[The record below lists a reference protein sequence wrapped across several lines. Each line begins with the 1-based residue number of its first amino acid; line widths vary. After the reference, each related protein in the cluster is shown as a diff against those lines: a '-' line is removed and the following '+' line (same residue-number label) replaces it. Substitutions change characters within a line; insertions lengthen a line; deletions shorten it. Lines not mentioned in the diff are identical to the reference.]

1 MKEEKIEIGE
11 RKIKYSQALNEAVSQ
26 MMESDEKVFVMG
38 EGVDYA
44 SGIFGSTSGLVE
56 KFGQARVFD
65 TPLAEDAM
73 TGIGIGASLLGMRPI
88 MVHARIDFLMLT
100 MNQLV
105 NHAAKWPYLCGG
117 NVPLVVRAII
127 GRGWGQGAQHSQSL
141 QALFAHIPGLKVIM
155 PVTPYDAK
163 GMLVSAIRGNDPVV
177 CIEHRWLYDK
187 MGHVPEEIYEV
198 PIGRGK
204 IARAGS
210 DVTIVAVS
218 QMVLEAL
225 EAATILSQNYCIKTE
240 VIDLRSVRPIDEAM
254 ICKSVKKTGRLV
266 IVDTGWKSCGVSAE
280 VAAIAVENV
289 AGYLKDN
296 VVRITLPDLPTP
308 TAFSM
313 DQEYY
318 PGRDDI
324 VRVVLKMFNKGA
336 EKRREKN
343 KIDTRKQFKGSF

>member
-1 MKEEKIEIGE
+1 MKTKKIGE
-11 RKIKYSQALNEAVSQ
+11 RKIKYSQALNEATSQ
-26 MMESDEKVFVMG
+26 MMENDEKVFVMG

-44 SGIFGSTSGLVE
+44 NGIFDSTSGLVE

-73 TGIGIGASLLGMRPI
+73 TGIGIGAALLGMRPI

-105 NHAAKWPYLCGG
+105 NHASKWPYLCGG
-117 NVPLVVRAII
+117 SVPVVVRAII

-163 GMLVSAIRGNDPVV
+163 GMLISAIKDNKPVV

-187 MGHVPEEIYEV
+187 MGDVPEEIYEV

-204 IARAGS
+204 IARAGK
-210 DVTIVAVS
+210 DVTVVAVS

-225 EAATILSQNYCIKTE
+225 EAAIILAEGYCIEAE
-240 VIDLRSVRPIDEAM
+240 VVDLRTVRPIDEAI
-254 ICKSVKKTGRLV
+254 ICKSVKKTGRL
-266 IVDTGWKSCGVSAE
+266 IVADTGWKACGVSAE

-289 AGYLKDN
+289 AKCLKAN
-296 VVRITLPDLPTP
+296 IVRITLPDLPTP

-318 PGRDDI
+318 PRKDDI
-324 VRVVLKMFNKGA
+324 LKVVLKMFNKG
-336 EKRREKN
+336 KVDK
-343 KIDTRKQFKGSF
+343 KKKMDICKPFKGYF

>member
-1 MKEEKIEIGE
+1 MKTEKTEE

-26 MMESDEKVFVMG
+26 MMENDEKVFVMG

-44 SGIFGSTSGLVE
+44 NGIFGSTSGFVE
-56 KFGQARVFD
+56 KFGRARVFD

-73 TGIGIGASLLGMRPI
+73 TGIGIGAALLGMRPI

-117 NVPLVVRAII
+117 NVPIVVRAIV
-127 GRGWGQGAQHSQSL
+127 GRGWGQGPQHSQSL

-163 GMLVSAIRGNDPVV
+163 GMLIQAIKGNEPVICV
-177 CIEHRWLYDK
+177 EHRWLYEK
-187 MGHVPEEIYEV
+187 MGDVPEEIYEV
-198 PIGRGK
+198 PIGRGR

-210 DVTIVAVS
+210 DATIVAVS

-225 EAATILSQNYCIKTE
+225 EAATILAENYCIETE

-266 IVDTGWKSCGVSAE
+266 ITDTGWKACGVSAE

-289 AGYLKDN
+289 AKYLKAN
-296 VVRITLPDLPTP
+296 IARIALPDLPTP

-324 VRVVLKMFNKGA
+324 VSSVLKIFGKGCA
-336 EKRREKN
+336 EKK
-343 KIDTRKQFKGSF
+343 KTDTCKKFKGPF

>member
-1 MKEEKIEIGE
+1 MKEMKTEKIG

-26 MMESDEKVFVMG
+26 MMENDEKVFVMG

-44 SGIFGSTSGLVE
+44 NGIFGSTSGLVE

-73 TGIGIGASLLGMRPI
+73 TGIGIGAALLGMRPI
-88 MVHARIDFLMLT
+88 IVHARIDFLMLT

-105 NHAAKWPYLCGG
+105 NHAAKWTYLCGG
-117 NVPLVVRAII
+117 KVPIVVRAII

-163 GMLVSAIRGNDPVV
+163 GMLVSAIKDNEPVV

-187 MGHVPEEIYEV
+187 MGYVPEEIYEV
-198 PIGRGK
+198 AIGKGNIAKAGK
-204 IARAGS
+204 

-225 EAATILSQNYCIKTE
+225 EAATILEGYCIEAE
-240 VIDLRSVRPIDEAM
+240 VVDLRSVRPIDEAI
-254 ICKSVKKTGRLV
+254 ICKSVKKTGRL
-266 IVDTGWKSCGVSAE
+266 IVADTGWKSCGVSAE

-289 AGYLKDN
+289 TEYLKAN
-296 VVRITLPDLPTP
+296 IVRIALPDLPTP
-308 TAFSM
+308 TSFSM
-313 DQEYY
+313 DKEYY

-324 VRVVLKMFNKGA
+324 VSSVLKMCGKGGT
-336 EKRREKN
+336 KKK
-343 KIDTRKQFKGSF
+343 KINTYKQFKGPF

>member
-1 MKEEKIEIGE
+1 MKTEKIEE
-11 RKIKYSQALNEAVSQ
+11 RKIKYSQALNEATSQ
-26 MMESDEKVFVMG
+26 MMENNEKVFVMG

-44 SGIFGSTSGLVE
+44 NGIFGSTSGLVE

-73 TGIGIGASLLGMRPI
+73 TGIGIGTALLGMRPI

-105 NHAAKWPYLCGG
+105 NHASKWPYLCGG
-117 NVPLVVRAII
+117 SVPIVVRAII

-163 GMLVSAIRGNDPVV
+163 GMLVSAIKDNGPVV

-187 MGHVPEEIYEV
+187 AGYVPEEIYEV

-204 IARAGS
+204 IARAGK
-210 DVTIVAVS
+210 DVTVVAVS

-225 EAATILSQNYCIKTE
+225 EAATILAEEYCIEAE
-240 VIDLRSVRPIDEAM
+240 VVDLRAVRPIDEAI
-254 ICKSVKKTGRLV
+254 ICKSVKKTGRL
-266 IVDTGWKSCGVSAE
+266 IVADTGWKACGVSAE

-289 AGYLKDN
+289 AKYLKAN
-296 VVRITLPDLPTP
+296 IARIALPDLPTP

-313 DQEYY
+313 DGEYY

-324 VRVVLKMFNKGA
+324 VKVVLKMFDKGRGK
-336 EKRREKN
+336 KRREKN

>member
-1 MKEEKIEIGE
+1 
-11 RKIKYSQALNEAVSQ
+11 
-26 MMESDEKVFVMG
+26 
-38 EGVDYA
+38 
-44 SGIFGSTSGLVE
+44 
-56 KFGQARVFD
+56 
-65 TPLAEDAM
+65 
-73 TGIGIGASLLGMRPI
+73 

-117 NVPLVVRAII
+117 NVPIVIRAIV

-163 GMLVSAIRGNDPVV
+163 GMLVSAIKDNEPVV

-187 MGHVPEEIYEV
+187 VGEVPEEIYEV
-198 PIGRGK
+198 PIGGGK
-204 IARAGS
+204 IAMAGN

-225 EAATILSQNYCIKTE
+225 EAATILAENYCIKAE
-240 VIDLRSVRPIDEAM
+240 VIDLRSVRPIDEAI
-254 ICKSVKKTGRLV
+254 ICKSVEKTGRLV
-266 IVDTGWKSCGVSAE
+266 IADTGWKACGVSAE

-289 AGYLKDN
+289 AKYLKAN
-296 VVRITLPDLPTP
+296 IARIALPDLPTP

-324 VRVVLKMFNKGA
+324 VKAVLKMFDKGKDA
-336 EKRREKN
+336 GKK
-343 KIDTRKQFKGSF
+343 KKTDMSKPFKGSF

>member
-1 MKEEKIEIGE
+1 MPKEIKKRE
-11 RKIKYSQALNEAVSQ
+11 IKYSQALNEAVSQ
-26 MMESDEKVFVMG
+26 MMEEDKKIFMMG
-38 EGVDYA
+38 EGVDYKN
-44 SGIFGSTSGLVE
+44 GIFGSTSGLVE
-56 KFGQARVFD
+56 KFGKARVFD

-73 TGIGIGASLLGMRPI
+73 TGIGIGAALLGMKPI
-88 MVHARIDFLMLT
+88 MVHARIDFLLLT

-105 NHAAKWPYLCGG
+105 NHAAKWPHMCGG
-117 NVPLVVRAII
+117 NVPIVVRTII
-127 GRGWGQGAQHSQSL
+127 GRGWGQGPQHSQSL

-163 GMLVSAIRGNDPVV
+163 GMLISAIKDNGPIV

-187 MGHVPEEIYEV
+187 AGYVPEEIYEV
-198 PIGRGK
+198 PIGKGK
-204 IARAGS
+204 IVNKGK

-225 EAATILSQNYCIKTE
+225 EAARALAENYGIDAE
-240 VIDLRSVRPIDEAM
+240 VIELRTVRPIDSKM

-266 IVDTGWKSCGVSAE
+266 IADTGWKACGISAE

-289 AGYLKDN
+289 AKFLKAN
-296 VVRITLPDLPTP
+296 IVRIALPDLPTP

-318 PGRDDI
+318 PGQDDI
-324 VRVVLKMFNKGA
+324 VNSVLKMFC
-336 EKRREKN
+336 KN
-343 KIDTRKQFKGSF
+343 KTDKKNKTDISKQFKGSF

>member
-1 MKEEKIEIGE
+1 MKTKKTEE

-26 MMESDEKVFVMG
+26 MMEEDERVFVMG
-38 EGVDYA
+38 EGVDYEI
-44 SGIFGSTSGLVE
+44 GIFGSTSGLIK
-56 KFGQARVFD
+56 KFGQNRVLD

-73 TGIGIGASLLGMRPI
+73 TGIGIGAALLGMRPI

-105 NHAAKWPYLCGG
+105 NHVAKWSYMCGG
-117 NVPLVVRAII
+117 SVPLVVRAII
-127 GRGWGQGAQHSQSL
+127 GRGWGQGPQHSQSL

-163 GMLVSAIRGNDPVV
+163 GMLIQAIKDNEPVICV
-177 CIEHRWLYDK
+177 EHRWLYDK
-187 MGHVPEEIYEV
+187 TGDVPEEIYEV

-204 IARAGS
+204 IARAGN
-210 DVTIVAVS
+210 DVTIAAVS

-225 EAATILSQNYCIKTE
+225 EAATILAEGYCIEAE
-240 VIDLRSVRPIDEAM
+240 VVDLRTVRPIDEAI

-266 IVDTGWKSCGVSAE
+266 IADTGWKACGVSAE

-289 AGYLKDN
+289 AGYLKAN
-296 VVRITLPDLPTP
+296 IARIALPDLPTP

-324 VRVVLKMFNKGA
+324 VKSVLKMFNK
-336 EKRREKN
+336 N
-343 KIDTRKQFKGSF
+343 KAVGKKKKTDMSNMSKPFKGSF